1 MGRVKGVIVA
11 AGYGTRFLPV
21 TRVVPK
27 ELLPI
32 VDRPALAYVVDEMAE
47 AGIEDVL
54 VITSR
59 RKRAVEDWFDT
70 DVELEHRKGRAAL
83 GLPDVRATFVRQREM
98 KGTGHALLLAET
110 FAAGDPVVVA
120 FPDDLFGAPN
130 LSAQLIATWERTGCS
145 VLACGDLS
153 GHDVS
158 RYGVVDVVDDGGVS
172 RVRRIVEKPAP
183 GMEPS
188 HIVSW
193 GRYLYTAEVFDAL
206 GEGLRQH
213 SGDGE
218 FYATEAI
225 NALAARCRMVAAISG
240 APRYDTGQPLGYL
253 TTVVE
258 LGMQDPRIGAAFSAW
273 LRQRFGPR

>member
-32 VDRPALAYVVDEMAE
+32 VNRPALAWVVDEMAE

-59 RKRAVEDWFDT
+59 RKRSIEDWFDT
-70 DVELEHRKGRAAL
+70 DVELEHRKGREAL
-83 GLPDVRATFVRQREM
+83 GLPNVRATFVRQHEM
-98 KGTGHALLLAET
+98 MGTGHALLLAEG
-110 FAAGDPVVVA
+110 FAGGDPVVVA

-130 LSAQLIATWERTGCS
+130 LSAQLVSAWGRTGCS
-145 VLACGDLS
+145 VLSCGDLT
-153 GHDVS
+153 GQDVS
-158 RYGVVDVVDDGGVS
+158 RYGVLDAVDEGGVW
-172 RVRRIVEKPAP
+172 RVNRIVEKPAP
-183 GMEPS
+183 GREPS
-188 HIVSW
+188 HLVSW
-193 GRYLYTAEVFDAL
+193 GRYLYTAEVFEAL
-206 GEGLRQH
+206 HEGLRSH
-213 SGDGE
+213 SGEGE
-218 FYATEAI
+218 FFATEAI
-225 NALAARCRMVAAISG
+225 NTLAARGRMVATVSS

-258 LGMQDPRIGAAFSAW
+258 LGMQDPQVGAAFTAW